1 MYTNLTITIISGPQ
15 HGHCLYLYTL
25 KRSVGRLCIL
35 PYLAH
40 IYHLNCPNV
49 HKYSIEDLR
58 MAKKWPRHFWSKH
71 QLLLVGV
78 HTYTAIYSIHSNLDQ
93 YNYLGTN
100 IHDQPPKMMKQ
111 WSNKLRERA
120 VWATHRRN
128 IRSFTKN
135 HPISESVILGLRKK
149 IPWIWNHLWLNPR
162 AKSIF
167 FDQRKKKKCKKNTS
181 SFPAPHGDGQ
191 FCWVNFW
198 LVPKITSRC
207 HEEKQTNG
215 HLQCSKQN
223 RQLARQEAHRNWRC
237 GKFWGENFPP
247 KAGAQGKNHWVN
259 NFSVFL
265 FSRGGWFGAT

>member
-149 IPWIWNHLWLNPR
+149 IPWNLKPPLTQPGQNH
-162 AKSIF
+162 F
-167 FDQRKKKKCKKNTS
+167 FWPAKKKNM
-181 SFPAPHGDGQ
+181 
-191 FCWVNFW
+191 
-198 LVPKITSRC
+198 
-207 HEEKQTNG
+207 
-215 HLQCSKQN
+215 
-223 RQLARQEAHRNWRC
+223 
-237 GKFWGENFPP
+237 
-247 KAGAQGKNHWVN
+247 
-259 NFSVFL
+259 
-265 FSRGGWFGAT
+265 